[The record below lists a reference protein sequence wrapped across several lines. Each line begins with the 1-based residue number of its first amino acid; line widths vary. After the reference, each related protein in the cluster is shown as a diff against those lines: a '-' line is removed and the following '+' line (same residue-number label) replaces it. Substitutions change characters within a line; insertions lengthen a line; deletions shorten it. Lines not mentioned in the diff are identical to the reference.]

1 MQVLMIRHG
10 RPETR
15 NGDFD
20 PNLCDVGRKQARDLS
35 AFLFRSGVARLVSS
49 PLRRALQTAEPT
61 AQALGLDVAVIH
73 GLAEAD
79 RFGTSYRSVEELR
92 REPAV
97 WGQFLADPVGF
108 LGADPV
114 AFRREVL
121 SAFEA
126 VLASGAAKVAVFTH
140 GLPIN
145 VVLSHALG
153 LDRITHFVPH
163 YCSISRLNGDSLDR
177 LSVVSVNETTFLDS

>member
-15 NGDFD
+15 NGDSD
-20 PNLCDVGRKQARDLS
+20 PDLCELGRKQARDLS
-35 AFLFRSGVARLVSS
+35 AVLCRAGVARLVSS

-61 AQALGLDVAVIH
+61 AKTLGLDVAVID

-79 RFGTSYRSVEELR
+79 RFGASYRSVEDLR
-92 REPAV
+92 REPEL
-97 WGQFLADPVGF
+97 WDQFLADPVSF

-121 SAFEA
+121 GAFDA
-126 VLASGAAKVAVFTH
+126 VLAGGAAKVAVFTH

-153 LDRITHFVPH
+153 LARITHFVPH
-163 YCSISRLNGDSLDR
+163 YCSISRLNGETLDR

>member
-10 RPETR
+10 RPETQ
-15 NGDFD
+15 NGDSD
-20 PNLCDVGRKQARDLS
+20 PDLCDVGRKQAQSLGAYLS
-35 AFLFRSGVARLVSS
+35 RAGITRLISS
-49 PLRRALQTAEPT
+49 PLRRALRTAEPT
-61 AQALGLDVAVIH
+61 AQALGLDVAVID

-79 RFGTSYRSVEELR
+79 RSGTSYRSIEEMR

-97 WGQFLADPVGF
+97 WGQFLADPIGF
-108 LGADPV
+108 LGADPI

-121 SAFEA
+121 SAFEQ
-126 VLASGAAKVAVFTH
+126 VLADDPAKVAVFTH

-145 VVLSHALG
+145 IMLSHVLG
-153 LDRITHFVPH
+153 LDRITHFVPN

-177 LSVVSVNETTFLDS
+177 LSVVSVNETTFLES

>member
-10 RPETR
+10 RPETK
-15 NGDFD
+15 NGASD
-20 PNLCDVGRKQARDLS
+20 PDLCEVGRKQARDLS
-35 AFLFRSGVARLVSS
+35 AVLARSGVARLVSS
-49 PLRRALQTAEPT
+49 PLRRALQTAAPT
-61 AQALGLDVAVIH
+61 AEALGLDVAVID

-79 RFGTSYRSVEELR
+79 RFGAGYRSVEELR

-97 WGQFLADPVGF
+97 WDRFLADPIGF

-121 SAFEA
+121 SALDS
-126 VLASGAAKVAVFTH
+126 VLTGGAAKVAVFTH

-177 LSVVSVNETTFLDS
+177 LSVISVNETTFLDS

>member
-15 NGDFD
+15 SGDSD
-20 PNLCDVGRKQARDLS
+20 PDLCDAGRKQARDLS
-35 AFLFRSGVARLVSS
+35 AFLSRSGVARLVSS

-61 AQALGLDVAVIH
+61 AQALGLDIAVID

-92 REPAV
+92 REPEA
-97 WGQFLADPVGF
+97 WRQFLADPVGF

-121 SAFEA
+121 SAFET
-126 VLASGAAKVAVFTH
+126 VLADAATRVAVFTH

-177 LSVVSVNETTFLDS
+177 LSVISVNETTFLDS

>member
-15 NGDFD
+15 SGDSD

-35 AFLFRSGVARLVSS
+35 VMLSRSGVARLVSS
-49 PLRRALQTAEPT
+49 PLRRALQTADPT
-61 AQALGLDVAVIH
+61 ARALGLDVAVID

-79 RFGTSYRSVEELR
+79 RFGASYRSVEELR
-92 REPAV
+92 REPEV
-97 WGQFLADPVGF
+97 WGRFLADPIGF

-121 SAFEA
+121 SAFET
-126 VLASGAAKVAVFTH
+126 VLAGGAAKVAVFTH

-145 VVLSHALG
+145 VILSHALG

-177 LSVVSVNETTFLDS
+177 LSVVSVNETTFLEP

>member
-1 MQVLMIRHG
+1 MHVLMIRHG
-10 RPETR
+10 RPESG
-15 NGDFD
+15 NGDSD
-20 PNLCDVGRKQARDLS
+20 PALCAVGRKQARDLG
-35 AFLFRSGVARLVSS
+35 AFLSRSGVARLVSS

-61 AQALGLDVAVIH
+61 AQTLGLDVAVIE

-79 RFGTSYRSVEELR
+79 RFGAGYRSVEELR

-97 WGQFLADPVGF
+97 WGRFLADPVGF

-114 AFRREVL
+114 AFRRDVL
-121 SAFEA
+121 SAFET
-126 VLASGAAKVAVFTH
+126 VLDAGAAKVAVFTH

-177 LSVVSVNETTFLDS
+177 LSVISVNETTFLDF

>member
-1 MQVLMIRHG
+1 MQILMIRHG
-10 RPETR
+10 RPETQ
-15 NGDFD
+15 NGASD
-20 PNLCDVGRKQARDLS
+20 PDLCEIGRKQARDLS
-35 AFLFRSGVARLVSS
+35 AVLARSGVARLVSS

-61 AQALGLDVAVIH
+61 AEVLGLDVAVID

-79 RFGTSYRSVEELR
+79 RFGASYRSVEELR
-92 REPAV
+92 REPAL
-97 WGQFLADPVGF
+97 WDRFLADPVGF

-121 SAFEA
+121 DALES
-126 VLASGAAKVAVFTH
+126 VLTDSVAKVAIFTH

-145 VVLSHALG
+145 VVLSHVLG

-177 LSVVSVNETTFLDS
+177 LSVISVNETTFLGF

>member
-10 RPETR
+10 RPETG
-15 NGDFD
+15 NGDSD
-20 PNLCDVGRKQARDLS
+20 PDLCDAGRKQARDLS
-35 AFLFRSGVARLVSS
+35 IFLSRSGVARLVSS

-61 AQALGLDVAVIH
+61 AEALGLDVAVID

-79 RFGTSYRSVEELR
+79 RFGASYRSVEELR

-97 WGQFLADPVGF
+97 WDQFLADPIGF

-114 AFRREVL
+114 LFKREVL
-121 SAFEA
+121 SAFEQ
-126 VLASGAAKVAVFTH
+126 VLVGGATKVAVFTH

-145 VVLSHALG
+145 VVLSHVLR
-153 LDRITHFVPH
+153 LDRVTHFVPH

>member
-15 NGDFD
+15 SGDSD
-20 PNLCDVGRKQARDLS
+20 PNLCDAGWQQARELS
-35 AFLFRSGVARLVSS
+35 ALLSRSGVARLVSS

-61 AQALGLDVAVIH
+61 AQALGIDVTVID

-79 RFGTSYRSVEELR
+79 RFGPNYRSVEELR
-92 REPAV
+92 REPGT
-97 WGQFLADPVGF
+97 WEQFLADPVSF

-114 AFRREVL
+114 AFRRDVL
-121 SAFEA
+121 RAFES
-126 VLASGAAKVAVFTH
+126 VLAGDTGKVAVFTH

-163 YCSISRLNGDSLDR
+163 YCSISRLNGDSLDH
-177 LSVVSVNETTFLDS
+177 LSVVSINETTFLGR